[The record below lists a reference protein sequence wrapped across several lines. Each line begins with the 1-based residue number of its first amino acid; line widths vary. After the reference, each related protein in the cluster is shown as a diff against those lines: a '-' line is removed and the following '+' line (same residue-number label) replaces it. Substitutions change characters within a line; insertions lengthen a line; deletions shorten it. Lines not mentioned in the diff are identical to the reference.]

1 MFKVAIV
8 GRTNVGKSSL
18 FNRLTKT
25 RRALVADEPGLTRD
39 RLYGRV
45 DWQGRRF
52 ELIDTGGLLLGEE
65 ELIPK
70 LVLEQVARAVE
81 EADLVLL
88 VVDGRHGLHPLD
100 EEIARFLRR
109 QEKPVLLVVNKI
121 DSPKLLPDAAAFY
134 ALGWEELFPVS
145 AEHGLGIGELLD
157 RVAAYGNEV
166 PSQEAERREI
176 KVAIIGRPNVG
187 KSLLLNRLA
196 REERAIVSELPGTTR
211 DAVDTLVR
219 REGKLWRIVDTA
231 GIRRKGKTEALA
243 EKLSVISARKA
254 LERADVA
261 FLVLDAVEGPTKLD
275 AAIGGYAHRS
285 GCSVIIVLNKWDM
298 IEDKK
303 EAMPRLEAA
312 VRRRM
317 KFLDYAPVVTTS
329 ALLGLRID
337 RLFREAERAAEA
349 RSRRI
354 PTSTLNRFFQQE
366 IKSQIESAG
375 RPKFEVKYLTQ
386 VAVAPPLFVLFIS
399 GRDTLHFSL
408 KRFIENR
415 IRSRFGFYATPLRI
429 VQRTG

>member
-1 MFKVAIV
+1 MLRVAIV

-18 FNRLTKT
+18 FNRLTRT

-39 RLYGRV
+39 RLYGRA
-45 DWQGRRF
+45 DWQGRSF
-52 ELIDTGGLLLGEE
+52 ELIDTGGLLPSEA
-65 ELIPK
+65 ELIPR

-81 EADLVLL
+81 EADLVLM
-88 VVDGRHGLHPLD
+88 VVDGRYGLHPLD
-100 EEIARFLRR
+100 QEIARFLRR

-134 ALGWEELFPVS
+134 ALGWDELFPVS

-157 RVAAYGNEV
+157 RIAAYSSEV
-166 PSQEAERREI
+166 PAEEPGEKET

-196 REERAIVSELPGTTR
+196 LEERAIVSPVPGTTR
-211 DAVDTLVR
+211 DAIDMLVR
-219 REGKLWRIVDTA
+219 REGRLWQIVDTA
-231 GIRRKGKTEALA
+231 GIRRKGKTQALA
-243 EKLSVISARKA
+243 EKLSVISAQKA
-254 LERADVA
+254 LKRADIA
-261 FLVLDAVEGPTKLD
+261 FLVLDAAEGPTKLD
-275 AAIGGYAHRS
+275 AAIGGYAHRA
-285 GCSVIIVLNKWDM
+285 GCSVIIVLNKWDL

-303 EAMPRLEAA
+303 EALPRLAAA

-337 RLFREAERAAEA
+337 RLFREAKQAAEA
-349 RSRRI
+349 RSKRI
-354 PTSTLNRFFQQE
+354 PTAILNRFFQQE

-375 RPKFEVKYLTQ
+375 RLKFEVKYLTQ
-386 VAVAPPLFVLFIS
+386 VAVAPPLFVLFVS

-408 KRFIENR
+408 ERFIENR

-429 VQRTG
+429 VQRKG